1 VILEGVNLIKTS
13 KKNIQLFS
21 SKAEQALLLLV
32 VERSAGLRIRK
43 SILFT
48 GIIHLMAVEQ
58 KRQSLRRAIHLLY
71 LGFFLLVSLSVLATL
86 IAIQT
91 QKQDAQIINLAGR
104 QRMLSQRITWLAL
117 TESNPSELAF
127 SIQLFEQTH
136 QALSQ
141 GGIATHGFDLT
152 STPAA
157 SLRRVSLPP
166 PTDAEI
172 RQALE
177 DIAHAWRDFKGA
189 IEPLDNERLQ
199 IQSTLLL
206 VRIDQLVNRY
216 EAKAQAK
223 VLRLQWIQLISF
235 ALALLLLAGGYT
247 LTHRYLVHPLQ
258 ELSSAVQR
266 LAKGDLTT
274 PLVPL
279 GNHELGQLAK
289 TFEIMRQEINAS
301 RIELEERVAARTRE
315 LSSAFELS
323 QEIVTQLDYHSLIQL
338 VTDKAQD
345 LLNGERAALCLLDD
359 HHSSLALTAVSGASS
374 PPSPLLQSLSQD
386 PAYQVIAHGKTISV
400 AAECTHCEFLKKQ
413 NAAHCL
419 VAPLRSGERIVGA
432 LCVTRP
438 AGSVFDEDEQRALT
452 LLANVATIAIL
463 NARLVESERLQ
474 AAQRALS
481 SERERLAAELHDHLA
496 QTLGFLNLQTDQIM
510 QKLTTGQTGSVQ
522 RELSQLKTTI
532 AQAYDQVRAALMG
545 LAAPLQEEEDFGQKI
560 NLFLDKLCT
569 ENGLLLEINFAE
581 HIFRALPKPIQTQA
595 FLILREAAINAC
607 RHAHARRLRVSIMPQ
622 NGFAQF
628 IVEDD
633 GIGFS
638 PQEVDAQTHLG
649 LRVMATRAERSGG
662 QLLVESS
669 PGNGTRVTLTYP
681 FQSKSA

>member
-1 VILEGVNLIKTS
+1 M
-13 KKNIQLFS
+13 
-21 SKAEQALLLLV
+21 
-32 VERSAGLRIRK
+32 
-43 SILFT
+43 
-48 GIIHLMAVEQ
+48 GIILIMAVEQ
-58 KRQSLRRAIHLLY
+58 KRQSLRKAIYLLY
-71 LGFFLLVSLSVLATL
+71 LGFFLLVNFSVIATL
-86 IAIQT
+86 IAIQS

-117 TESNPSELAF
+117 TGSNPSELAF

-141 GGIATHGFDLT
+141 GGIAMRGFEFT
-152 STPAA
+152 STPVA
-157 SLRRVSLPP
+157 SFRSVSLPP
-166 PTDAEI
+166 PADANI

-177 DIAHAWRDFKGA
+177 DIAQSWRDFKGA
-189 IEPLDNERLQ
+189 IEPLDSERLQ

-206 VRIDQLVNRY
+206 ARIDQLVNRY
-216 EAKAQAK
+216 EVKAQAK
-223 VLRLQWIQLISF
+223 VLRLQWIQLISLT
-235 ALALLLLAGGYT
+235 LALLLLAGGYS
-247 LTHRYLVHPLQ
+247 LTHRHLVHPLQ
-258 ELSSAVQR
+258 ELSFAVQR
-266 LAKGDLTT
+266 LTKGDLTT
-274 PLVPL
+274 PLIPL
-279 GNHELGQLAK
+279 GNHELGQLAE
-289 TFEIMRQEINAS
+289 TFELMRQEINAW

-323 QEIVTQLDYHSLIQL
+323 QEIVTQLDYRSLIQL
-338 VTDKAQD
+338 VADKAQD

-359 HHSSLALTAVSGASS
+359 NYDHLALSAVSGAAS
-374 PPSPLLQSLSQD
+374 PPYSLLQSLNQD

-400 AAECTHCEFLKKQ
+400 AAECTHCEFLRKQ

-419 VAPLRSGERIVGA
+419 VAPLRSGEKIVGA

-438 AGSVFDEDEQRALT
+438 AGSKFDEDEQRALT

-510 QKLTTGQTGSVQ
+510 QKLTTGQTESVQ
-522 RELSQLKTTI
+522 SELSQLKTTI

-569 ENGLLLEINFAE
+569 ENGLLLEKNLAG
-581 HIFRALPKPIQTQA
+581 HILRALPKPIQTQA

-607 RHAHARRLRVSIMPQ
+607 RHARAQRLRVSITSQ
-622 NGFAQF
+622 NGCAQF

-638 PQEVDAQTHLG
+638 PQDVDAKAHLG
-649 LRVMATRAERSGG
+649 LRIMATRAERSGG
-662 QLLVESS
+662 RLLVESS
-669 PGNGTRVTLTYP
+669 PGSGTRVTLTYP
-681 FQSKSA
+681 FQSRSA